1 MGKVIVFNK
10 NPDSDERLTE
20 IFDKIKE
27 YYIRNRDDIKKDDK
41 IRNLFLDF
49 FNANRKYEMKT
60 WEINSNRF
68 LEKYDE
74 VTYSDDLKT
83 RIINEI
89 QYINFYYVSEYI
101 FSSLSVNDMSLLIR
115 IRNKYNNLSEYKTKK
130 LIDKIANPFD
140 KEKLNLLSDEEK
152 EKYLMDYIN
161 NIKENP
167 KKEEKYEATFYDIEK
182 YYINKAY
189 DFLDYVGLDTEKFN
203 DEKVLNTVLKIRR
216 IEKYN
221 NIDKRKFL
229 EVARTIRYI
238 SLTDE
243 QEFTGIANL
252 INLFL
257 VYKNKVRG
265 LIVNDIFKILIIMK
279 KNKIEDVDEA
289 IKKYELEK

>member
-1 MGKVIVFNK
+1 MGKVIAFNR
-10 NPDSDERLTE
+10 NPRYDDRIEK
-20 IFDKIKE
+20 IFKQLHGFYTSNK
-27 YYIRNRDDIKKDDK
+27 DDIKKNEK
-41 IRNLFLDF
+41 MRNLFIEF
-49 FNANRKYEMKT
+49 FNAEQNYCLKK
-60 WEINSNRF
+60 WKINCDQF
-68 LEKYDE
+68 MEKFDE
-74 VTYSDDLKT
+74 VTYSVNSETKLV
-83 RIINEI
+83 RELI
-89 QYINFYYVSEYI
+89 YINLYHASKYI
-101 FSSLSVNDMSLLIR
+101 FPSLPISDMSLLIR
-115 IRNKYNNLSEYKTKK
+115 IRSKYIDLSEYKTKK

-140 KEKLNLLSDEEK
+140 REKLNLLSNEEK
-152 EKYLMDYIN
+152 EKYLMDYID
-161 NIKENP
+161 NIKESP

-189 DFLDYVGLDTEKFN
+189 DYLDYVGVDTEKFN

-243 QEFTGIANL
+243 QEFTSIANL

-265 LIVNDIFKILIIMK
+265 LIVSDIFKILIIMK

>member
-1 MGKVIVFNK
+1 MGKVIAFNR
-10 NPDSDERLTE
+10 NPRYDDRIVEFFEKLGEFYT
-20 IFDKIKE
+20 
-27 YYIRNRDDIKKDDK
+27 RNRSDIKKNEK
-41 IRNLFLDF
+41 MRNLFIEF
-49 FNANRKYEMKT
+49 FNANRNYSLKKWKLDVE
-60 WEINSNRF
+60 EF
-68 LEKYDE
+68 FEKFDK
-74 VTYSDDLKT
+74 VTYSDNPETKLVKELIYT
-83 RIINEI
+83 NL
-89 QYINFYYVSEYI
+89 YHASKHVFP
-101 FSSLSVNDMSLLIR
+101 SLTISDMSLLIK
-115 IRNKYNNLSEYKTKK
+115 IRSKYIDLSEYKTKK

-140 KEKLNLLSDEEK
+140 KEQLDLLSEEEK
-152 EKYLMDYIN
+152 ES
-161 NIKENP
+161 P
-167 KKEEKYEATFYDIEK
+167 KKEKYEANFQDIEK

-189 DFLDYVGLDTEKFN
+189 DYLDYVGVDTEKFN

-221 NIDKRKFL
+221 NIDKHKFL

-265 LIVNDIFKILIIMK
+265 LIVNDILKILVIMK
-279 KNKIEDVDEA
+279 KNKIEELSEA